1 MSLWTL
7 NQPPR
12 FKNPK
17 GKELVGTKRGWEDP
31 ETGEVLVAISQLTTK
46 AGAADVLALS
56 FSDVTLAQG
65 DAVSVVVRF
74 NERVTVTAGAALEL
88 SWDGVS
94 GNFFVHALSQTNVH
108 EVLFNKQ
115 ADLLADVVVPSEAGT
130 LSVAAQTISGTIVD
144 AGTLVASNKVV
155 SVDAA
160 ALAGEVVVP

>member
-17 GKELVGTKRGWEDP
+17 GKDLVGTNRGWEDP
-31 ETGEVLVAISQLTTK
+31 DTGEVLVVISNLTTK

-56 FSDVTLAQG
+56 FADLTLAQG
-65 DAVSVVVRF
+65 DPISVTVRF

-94 GNFFVHALSQTNVH
+94 GNFFAHVLAQTNVH
-108 EVLFNKQ
+108 EVVFNKQ
-115 ADLLADVVVPSEAGT
+115 ADLLADV
-130 LSVAAQTISGTIVD
+130 IV
-144 AGTLVASNKVV
+144 S
-155 SVDAA
+155 
-160 ALAGEVVVP
+160 